1 MGKTIALIDWNWAGH
16 HPTYF
21 TYFAAAM
28 AEAGAEVVPFCPDPA
43 DFEQRL
49 DADKLSATT
58 RCKIYA
64 STKIFGP
71 KPSVF
76 RPLCWRRQYEALKFF
91 WGHGRRL
98 RRWQANH
105 GRKIDM
111 VFFACIYD
119 RHFEHFRLA
128 ERVFGFPWS
137 GLYLHA
143 RSFRMPG
150 SPLPYQGGL
159 PCPERI
165 LTMTSMES
173 VGILDEGIVAEVRAM
188 AGGKPVHAFPDIT
201 VETLGKREAEGG
213 LDEKI
218 KQFAAGRPIV
228 SLAGHLQ
235 WTKGMDVFT
244 EAARHPAMRDV
255 FFFLA
260 GSVNWNEIPPD
271 ERQSLQRQ
279 WARTPNILAHLQ
291 ALPEEEMNAVIAA
304 SDVVFAAY
312 RSFPN
317 SSNVLTKAA
326 VFERPVLVS
335 DGYLMAERVRDY
347 GLGEVVPEGDTEAAV
362 EALVRMLKP
371 GYAGS
376 LQSRARWS
384 DYRERHSRARLSDVI
399 REVVGLGASAY
410 QRTARPSRVD
420 STQVRELAE

>member
-1 MGKTIALIDWNWAGH
+1 
-16 HPTYF
+16 
-21 TYFAAAM
+21 M
-28 AEAGAEVVPFCPDPA
+28 AEAGADVVPFCADPS
-43 DFEQRL
+43 DFLGRL
-49 DADKLSATT
+49 GKASLTT
-58 RCKIYA
+58 VVRGKIH
-64 STKIFGP
+64 SPRKIFGP
-71 KPSVF
+71 QESGFWPA
-76 RPLCWRRQYEALKFF
+76 RWRRHCEGFRFF
-91 WGHGRRL
+91 WGHGHRL
-98 RRWQANH
+98 RRWQAQH
-105 GRKIDM
+105 RRKIDL

-128 ERVFGFPWS
+128 ERFFGFPWS

-188 AGGKPVHAFPDIT
+188 AGSKPVHAFPDIT
-201 VETLGKREAEGG
+201 VETLEKREAEGG

-335 DGYLMAERVRDY
+335 DGYLMAERVRGY

-384 DYRERHSRARLSDVI
+384 DYRQRHSRARLSDVI
-399 REVVGLGASAY
+399 REVVGLAASAY
-410 QRTARPSRVD
+410 EGTARPSRVD
-420 STQVRELAE
+420 STQGGELAE